1 MKTKEEFWQYAAE
14 EDRKA
19 GKMANTQSTAIA
31 AATFVRLEMLVEVM
45 IDIRDTLKRRDGR

>member
-19 GKMANTQSTAIA
+19 GKMANTQGTAIA
-31 AATFVRLEMLVEVM
+31 AATFVRWEMLVEVM

>member
-19 GKMANTQSTAIA
+19 GKMANTQGTAIA